1 MTRHIIYHVLLPLFV
16 GTLIYWAARPTVLAF
31 SPYHFSP
38 FVWAK
43 YLPNWVVFNLP
54 DGLWSYA
61 FVSFTLI
68 LWQNNTSLTAEL
80 WLITAFLLGILLEI
94 GQYFHWISGTFD
106 WLDVL
111 IYVAF
116 NTFSIIQ
123 FNSKK
128 NEK

>member
-1 MTRHIIYHVLLPLFV
+1 MRRQIIYHVLVPLSV
-16 GTLIYWAARPTVLAF
+16 GTFIYWAARPTVLAF
-31 SPYHFSP
+31 SFYDFSP
-38 FVWAK
+38 LSWSK
-43 YLPNWVVFNLP
+43 YLPNWVLFNLP

-68 LWQNNTSLTAEL
+68 LWQNNTSLSAKF
-80 WLITAFLLGILLEI
+80 WIMTAFLLGIVLEI
-94 GQYFHWISGTFD
+94 GQYFGFISGTFD

-111 IYVAF
+111 IYLLF

-128 NEK
+128 